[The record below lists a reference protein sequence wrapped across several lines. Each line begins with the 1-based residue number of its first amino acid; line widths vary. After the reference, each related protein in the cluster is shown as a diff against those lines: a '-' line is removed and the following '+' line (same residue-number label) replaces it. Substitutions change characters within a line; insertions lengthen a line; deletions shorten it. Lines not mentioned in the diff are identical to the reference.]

1 MSCIEQEK
9 DKVPT
14 AIIVWLVLIGLTS
27 AGLLIS
33 FSNFLGFGDGARAAR
48 AEAVERG
55 FAEWVPDKE
64 GNTTFRWKE
73 VAK

>member
-1 MSCIEQEK
+1 MSASEQENEE
-9 DKVPT
+9 P
-14 AIIVWLVLIGLTS
+14 LIGTVVFVFLFATILIIGCICS
-27 AGLLIS
+27 NHCGYLEGQQLL
-33 FSNFLGFGDGARAAR
+33 R

-64 GNTTFRWKE
+64 GNTTFKWKE

>member
-1 MSCIEQEK
+1 VS
-9 DKVPT
+9 DD
-14 AIIVWLVLIGLTS
+14 AILNTLLLVFIALLCFCCYM
-27 AGLLIS
+27 AGA
-33 FSNFLGFGDGARAAR
+33 FNGVQDFRT
-48 AEAVERG
+48 EAVERG